1 MKRYKIQYFFFIL
14 LLFSYTLTISAQ
26 EKSFSDYLNNIYKTQ
41 KNVVEEKQTV
51 NFEEAIK
58 TLAGRNIKEFLNK
71 VNNLRNQGKS
81 PEEIY
86 RILKINNI
94 SGTGSISGFVYESDG
109 ITPTTGYLSVRVS
122 DEYGMYAGYSSVS
135 SYDYGHYLIQ
145 NLPAGEYY
153 VQTESDTYFDE
164 YFDNAATWQE
174 ATLVEVLDDQETS
187 QINFS
192 LDHYEG
198 VISGKVEDPDGNPL
212 IDCSVSAREITFDN
226 YNYASTDSLGNY
238 SIRYLRPGTYKV
250 FCSYYGSEN
259 FADQWFENAENYED
273 ADSVIL
279 PTEDT
284 VKNINF
290 NLSTGG
296 AISGKIS
303 KDDGSLFLGY
313 EVQLAVYS
321 VEDGYQISSG
331 YIDSSGSFTFKK
343 LNTGS
348 YKLKAEYYGY
358 ENYVST
364 WYINSY
370 SINEAEVIQVIKGD
384 TVENIN
390 FSPLPGG
397 SVSGNIAANG
407 TYSPGNVIAF
417 DEDMNYIAGYN
428 TYTSE
433 NYLIDRLAPGNYK
446 VAANFTDYK
455 IQWYDNKDDFE
466 SADWVTVNPNDTT
479 KNINF
484 NLQQSL
490 PQEWA
495 TITGYIINPQGILCD
510 GRVYVYDLNYNQIA
524 YTYVYSGLY
533 SITSIPP
540 GKYKIEVSSS
550 DYGSEW
556 YSNKDSYLK
565 ADTVTLSV
573 NETRHINFTFDYLGS
588 IAGFAVNE
596 NGYRIDGEKQNVFAA
611 VFDATTG
618 EYLTD
623 RSLTFVGGYKIKLR
637 DGNYKLGLIPV
648 YFNEQDDYDSL
659 SRTFYENGVSFN
671 DPATSIINLF
681 PPQDLELEDITIENA
696 TGAISGAIY
705 DINNN
710 NLPIDSVNYT
720 LLAYDE
726 DGFLAKASFYSI
738 EYTGNGFFKLIGL
751 QPGNYY
757 LLAIASKGEQY
768 TQIQWYDGIDFTQS
782 IQSLSLKMDIPNNI
796 NSIEVGSGEVSG
808 INFYFNTATNVNDE
822 KITIES
828 FALYQNY
835 PNPFNPSTKISWQSP
850 YGGYQTLKV
859 YDILGREVTT
869 LIDEYRDAG
878 KYEIEFN
885 ASQLSSGIYFYQL
898 KTENFVE
905 TRKMILLR

>member
-14 LLFSYTLTISAQ
+14 LLFSYTLTIRAQ
-26 EKSFSDYLNNIYKTQ
+26 EKSFSDYLNNFYKTQ
-41 KNVVEEKQTV
+41 KNVVEEKQSV

-58 TLAGRNIKEFLNK
+58 TIAERNIKEFLNN
-71 VNNLRNQGKS
+71 VNSFRNQGKS
-81 PEEIY
+81 PEEVSSIM
-86 RILKINNI
+86 KINNI

-109 ITPTTGYLSVRVS
+109 ITPTTGYLSVRVFN
-122 DEYGMYAGYSSVS
+122 EYGMYAGYCFVS

-164 YFDNAATWQE
+164 YFDNATTWQE
-174 ATLVEVLDDQETS
+174 ATLVDVLDGQETS

-198 VISGKVEDPDGNPL
+198 VILGRVEDPDGNPL

-238 SIRYLRPGTYKV
+238 SIVYLRPGTYKV

-259 FADQWFENAENYED
+259 FTDQWYQNAESYED

-296 AISGKIS
+296 AITGNIT
-303 KDDGSLFLGY
+303 KDDGSLFTAY
-313 EVQLAVYS
+313 EVYLNLYS
-321 VEDGYQISSG
+321 VDDGYIIASP
-331 YIDSSGSFTFKK
+331 YLDSTGTFMLNK
-343 LNTGS
+343 LKAGD

-358 ENYVST
+358 ENFVTT
-364 WYINSY
+364 WFINSY

-390 FSPLPGG
+390 FSILPGG
-397 SVSGNIAANG
+397 SISGNIAANG
-407 TYSPGNVIAF
+407 PYSPGNVVVL
-417 DEDMNYIAGYN
+417 DEQMNYISGYN

-446 VAANFTDYK
+446 VTANFTDYK

-479 KNINF
+479 DNIDF
-484 NLQQSL
+484 NLQQSP

-495 TITGYIINPQGILCD
+495 TITGNIINPQGIPCD
-510 GRVYVYDLNYNQIA
+510 GRVYVYDLNYNQITGA
-524 YTYVYSGLY
+524 YVYSGQY
-533 SITSIPP
+533 WITSIPP
-540 GKYKIEVSSS
+540 GKYKIEAYSF

-565 ADTVTLSV
+565 ADTVTLSA
-573 NETRHINFTFDYLGS
+573 NEIKQINFMFDYLGC
-588 IAGFAVNE
+588 IAGYAIDEIGN
-596 NGYRIDGEKQNVFAA
+596 RIDGEKQNVFAA

-618 EYLTD
+618 EYLID

-648 YFNEQDDYDSL
+648 YFNSQENYDSL

-681 PPQDLELEDITIENA
+681 SPQDLELEDITIENA
-696 TGAISGAIY
+696 TGSISGTIY
-705 DINNN
+705 DADNQ
-710 NLPIDSVNYT
+710 PIDSVNYV

-726 DGFLAKASFYSI
+726 DGFLAKASSYSI
-738 EYTGNGFFKLIGL
+738 EYPGNGFFKIIGL
-751 QPGNYY
+751 HPGNYY
-757 LLAIASKGEQY
+757 LLAFATNGEQY
-768 TQIQWYDGIDFTQS
+768 MQIQWYDGIDVTQS
-782 IQSLSLKMDIPNNI
+782 IENISLKMNIPNNI
-796 NSIEVGSGEVSG
+796 NAIEVGAGEAPG
-808 INFYFNTATNVNDE
+808 INLFFNTTTDINEEKVN
-822 KITIES
+822 IES

-835 PNPFNPSTKISWQSP
+835 PNPFNPNTTISFSIP
-850 YGGYQTLKV
+850 NSAKVELKV
-859 YDILGREVTT
+859 FNLLGQDIVT
-869 LIDEYRDAG
+869 LVNQEKPAG
-878 KYEIEFN
+878 TYEITWN
-885 ASQLSSGIYFYQL
+885 AANLPSGVYFYRLQAGS
-898 KTENFVE
+898 FVQ
-905 TRKMILLR
+905 TRKMILLK